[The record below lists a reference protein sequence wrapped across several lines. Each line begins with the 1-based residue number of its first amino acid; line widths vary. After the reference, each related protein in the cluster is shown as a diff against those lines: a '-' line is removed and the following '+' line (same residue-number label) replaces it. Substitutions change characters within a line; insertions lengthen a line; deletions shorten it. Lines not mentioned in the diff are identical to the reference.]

1 MINAALPAAA
11 LFAVMLVAGAALG
24 APSDEQTLDL
34 AKIRAEAAK
43 YAPEAEALAA
53 VVRTRAEAARDEA
66 QATRVQAEA
75 NGRQY
80 VEAVKA
86 VPSRDTGKR
95 FDFDK
100 LIAEVNSADV
110 ESLAV
115 SPRFIAFAST
125 SMPPESLKAMLIE
138 VPKAGGVVVF
148 RGFPENNLKLFAQK
162 LMAAVSS
169 RDAIG
174 NAGID
179 PRLFRAF
186 DIKIVP
192 TYAVVSS
199 DFEMCD
205 GFDCEAQV
213 PPHDRLT
220 GNVSAQ
226 YALETFAEGS
236 GPGAPIAKLLLS
248 NFKKAK
254 P

>member
-1 MINAALPAAA
+1 MIRTALPASA
-11 LFAVMLVAGAALG
+11 LFAVMLVTGAALG

-43 YAPEAEALAA
+43 YEPEAEALAA
-53 VVRTRAEAARDEA
+53 IVRTRAEGARDEA
-66 QATRVQAEA
+66 QTTQKQAEE

-86 VPSRDTGKR
+86 VSSRDTGKR

-100 LIAEVNSADV
+100 LITEVNSTDV
-110 ESLAV
+110 ESLGA

-125 SMPPESLKAMLIE
+125 SMPPDSLKAMLID

-148 RGFPENNLKLFAQK
+148 RGFPENNMKLFAGK
-162 LMAAVSS
+162 LMKAASS
-169 RDAIG
+169 RNAIG

-186 DIKIVP
+186 DIKVVP
-192 TYAVVSS
+192 TYVVVSS
-199 DFEMCD
+199 NFELCD

-220 GNVSAQ
+220 GNVSAH

>member
-1 MINAALPAAA
+1 MIRTALPAAA
-11 LFAVMLVAGAALG
+11 LFAAMLVAGAALG
-24 APSDEQTLDL
+24 SPSDEHTLDL

-53 VVRTRAEAARDEA
+53 TVRIKAEAARDEA
-66 QATRVQAEA
+66 QATQKQAEA
-75 NGRQY
+75 NGQQY
-80 VEAVKA
+80 IEAVKA

-100 LIAEVNSADV
+100 LIADVNSADV
-110 ESLAV
+110 QSLAA

-125 SMPPESLKAMLIE
+125 SMPPESLKAMLVD

-148 RGFPENNLKLFAQK
+148 RGFPENNMKLFAAK
-162 LMAAVSS
+162 LMKAASS
-169 RDAIG
+169 RDALG

-186 DIKIVP
+186 GIKTVP
-192 TYAVVSS
+192 TYIVISS
-199 DFEMCD
+199 DFELCD
-205 GFDCEAQV
+205 GFDCTAEV

-236 GPGAPIAKLLLS
+236 GPGAPIAKLLLREV
-248 NFKKAK
+248 KKAR